1 MVLNGQHNLYQQFA
15 VQAERLG
22 DKPALIDE
30 QQNTLTF
37 RQLDEQSGRI
47 ANALVKLGLTPGDR
61 VTVQVQKS
69 PMALCLYLA
78 CLRVGGVFHPLNTGY
93 QSSELAFFIDNAQPS
108 IVVSDSAALTL
119 FQSLPGAPDEAN
131 ILSLNA
137 DGSGSL
143 TDLANTQSDTFDTVQ
158 RTASDPAALLYS
170 SGTTGTPKGID
181 LCHGNLVS
189 NAATLTEHWEF
200 SESDVL
206 LHALPIFHVHG
217 LFVAIGCALMS
228 GACMR
233 WLPTFDTQTVI
244 NTLPQCSVMMGVP
257 TYYTRLLA
265 SAAFTREVGAE
276 RRLFISGSAPLLAET
291 FQDFEERTGH
301 RIVERYGLTET
312 MINTSSPLHGERR
325 AGTVGLP
332 LADIE
337 VRVVDDHG
345 HAVGPGK
352 TGQIEVRGPN
362 VFSGYWRAPEKTQ
375 QDFTQDKF
383 FRTGDNGMW
392 DEDGYLSIVGRAKD
406 MVITG
411 GLNVYPREV
420 ELLLDQLPGVMES
433 AVIGLAHADFG
444 EAVVAVVVPDG
455 DQCVDETLI
464 RAELKSQIAG
474 FKVPK
479 RVISIDQLPRN
490 TMGKV
495 QKNQLRK
502 QFSGLFA

>member
-257 TYYTRLLA
+257 TY
-265 SAAFTREVGAE
+265 
-276 RRLFISGSAPLLAET
+276 
-291 FQDFEERTGH
+291 
-301 RIVERYGLTET
+301 
-312 MINTSSPLHGERR
+312 
-325 AGTVGLP
+325 
-332 LADIE
+332 
-337 VRVVDDHG
+337 
-345 HAVGPGK
+345 
-352 TGQIEVRGPN
+352 
-362 VFSGYWRAPEKTQ
+362 
-375 QDFTQDKF
+375 
-383 FRTGDNGMW
+383 
-392 DEDGYLSIVGRAKD
+392 
-406 MVITG
+406 
-411 GLNVYPREV
+411 
-420 ELLLDQLPGVMES
+420 
-433 AVIGLAHADFG
+433 
-444 EAVVAVVVPDG
+444 
-455 DQCVDETLI
+455 
-464 RAELKSQIAG
+464 
-474 FKVPK
+474 
-479 RVISIDQLPRN
+479 
-490 TMGKV
+490 
-495 QKNQLRK
+495 
-502 QFSGLFA
+502 